1 MKQYSH
7 KEFASLL
14 RKNDYSLNRTKGS
27 HFIYTNKEGNHTSI
41 PHKLSCV
48 IARRLIKENKLK
60 I

>member
-7 KEFASLL
+7 KEFVSLL
-14 RKNDYSLNRTKGS
+14 RKNDYSLNRIKGS
-27 HFIYTNKEGNHTSI
+27 HFIHTNKEGNHISI